1 MIYRPVCDLHTK
13 VLLWCCEINGGYL
26 IQSSVDLS
34 SKSDTI
40 GNKYII
46 GKQGENWGE
55 GLSVTADERISY
67 CR

>member
-13 VLLWCCEINGGYL
+13 VILWSCEINGGYL

-40 GNKYII
+40 GNKYIV
-46 GKQGENWGE
+46 GK
-55 GLSVTADERISY
+55 
-67 CR
+67 